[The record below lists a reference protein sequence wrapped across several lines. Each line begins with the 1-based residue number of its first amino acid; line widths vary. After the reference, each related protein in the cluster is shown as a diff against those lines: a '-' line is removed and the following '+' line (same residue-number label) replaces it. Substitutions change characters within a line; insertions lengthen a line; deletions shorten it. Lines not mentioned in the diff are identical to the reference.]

1 MKMVDMVMW
10 MFGFTKKEA
19 KNYIAECDQKT
30 LDEIKNTFRNQAK
43 KSFYND

>member
-1 MKMVDMVMW
+1 MKMVDLVMW

-19 KNYIAECDQKT
+19 KSYIAKCDQKT
-30 LDEIKNTFRNQAK
+30 LDEIKNTSRSQAK